1 MFFEPALRSTAELT
15 FWRPAIPKASKELY
29 TGIQNHNSL
38 WTRQLLQLTE
48 SASLAPCSINIHDL
62 STRELKDFATR
73 ASRFESEAIR
83 APHLPALRPGASR
96 SASMHLVQQRVHF
109 ILVRDEQTAPVP
121 FLVLRL
127 LPGGRWIYGE
137 VRTSDDTRELL
148 CWDLEQ
154 LPTSNESSSTGA
166 YLLKPV
172 ATIRALYS
180 SALVGWSQESS
191 DVQFDQTDNA
201 INTTLFY
208 VVRDPITGQAQLSVV
223 YSLFIQIP
231 Y

>member
-1 MFFEPALRSTAELT
+1 MVSAQVI
-15 FWRPAIPKASKELY
+15 FWRTTTQKASKELY

-38 WTRQLLQLTE
+38 WTRLLLQLTE
-48 SASLAPCSINIHDL
+48 SASLAPRSINIHDL
-62 STRELKDFATR
+62 STRELQHFTTR

-83 APHLPALRPGASR
+83 APQVPGLRPGASR
-96 SASMHLVQQRVHF
+96 SASMHLAQQRVNF
-109 ILVRDEQTAPVP
+109 ILVRDEQTPQVP
-121 FLVLRL
+121 FFALRL

-137 VRTSDDTRELL
+137 VRTRDDTRELL

-154 LPTSNESSSTGA
+154 LPTSNHSPNTGA
-166 YLLKPV
+166 YALRPV

-208 VVRDPITGQAQLSVV
+208 VARDPITGQAQLSVAH
-223 YSLFIQIP
+223 S
-231 Y
+231 